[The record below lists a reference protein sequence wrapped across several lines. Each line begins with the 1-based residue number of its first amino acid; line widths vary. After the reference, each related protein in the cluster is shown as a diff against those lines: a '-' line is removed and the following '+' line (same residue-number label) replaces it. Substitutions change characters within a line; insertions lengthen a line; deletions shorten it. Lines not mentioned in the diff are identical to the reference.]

1 MEEVRSSAT
10 KASKVVKL
18 VQSGKISLDALV
30 GPNGA
35 LSPSRSAAK
44 RRVGRPKAGLGLVA
58 LSRSSQ
64 SAGAELTM
72 SDGGAIFF
80 SEGAKRDAEEAPK
93 PYVSPYVETASSSA

>member
-18 VQSGKISLDALV
+18 VQSGKISLEALV

-35 LSPSRSAAK
+35 LSPSRGAAK
-44 RRVGRPKAGLGLVA
+44 RRVGKPKTGQDLVA

-64 SAGAELTM
+64 SAGAEQTM
-72 SDGGAIFF
+72 SAGGTSFF
-80 SEGAKRDAEEAPK
+80 SEEEAPK
-93 PYVSPYVETASSSA
+93 PYVSPYAEITTASG